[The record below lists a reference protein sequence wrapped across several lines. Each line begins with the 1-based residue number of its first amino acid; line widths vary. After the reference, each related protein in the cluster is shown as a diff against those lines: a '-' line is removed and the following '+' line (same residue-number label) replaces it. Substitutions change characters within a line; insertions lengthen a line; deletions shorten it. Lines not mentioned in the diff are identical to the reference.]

1 LMPIEAKWCGAL
13 SCCLSRSSIVICAG
27 HSLTLLPLSMP
38 LLLLQVLLNPVQE
51 DVSELDG
58 VFT

>member
-1 LMPIEAKWCGAL
+1 LDTGGVELEAFVAEGY
-13 SCCLSRSSIVICAG
+13 VQ
-27 HSLTLLPLSMP
+27 LLPAPL